1 MEKSNEIPPRD
12 LDGTQTYALRPGA
25 ENFRAYVGPPAQY
38 DVMAATQFSL
48 LCHLGLRETHR
59 VLDFGCGS
67 LRAGRLLIPYLLPG
81 NYHGLEP
88 NHWLIEDGIE
98 KHLGRDQVRIKA
110 PRFHH
115 GSDFQIDGLGCAFDF
130 IVAQSIFSHTGA
142 DLVCKALSSFAR
154 NMAPDGL
161 IVATFIH
168 PEQLAT
174 EGDFTGSGWIYPG
187 CVAYRPETVSAF
199 FTQAGL
205 VCHGLS
211 WFHPRQ
217 TWYVAARSADELQ
230 RRQAMFGSPGFK
242 FG

>member
-1 MEKSNEIPPRD
+1 METRDTSARD
-12 LDGTQTYALRPGA
+12 LDGPQTYALRPGA
-25 ENFRAYVGPPAQY
+25 DNFRAYVGPPAQY

-81 NYHGLEP
+81 NYHGLDP
-88 NHWLIEDGIE
+88 NRWLIEEAIAR
-98 KHLGRDQVRIKA
+98 HLGADQVRIKA
-110 PRFHH
+110 PQFHH
-115 GSDFQIDGLGCAFDF
+115 NGDFEIDGLGGPFDV

-142 DLVCKALSSFAR
+142 DLVRKALSGFAR
-154 NMAPDGL
+154 NLTAEGL
-161 IVATFIH
+161 AVVTFIH
-168 PEQLAT
+168 PEQLNAY
-174 EGDFTGSGWIYPG
+174 GDFTGSGWIYPE

-205 VCHGLS
+205 ACLRLR

-217 TWYVAARSADELQ
+217 TWYVAAANQDTLVKVREMTSNT
-230 RRQAMFGSPGFK
+230 GFI
-242 FG
+242 F

>member
-1 MEKSNEIPPRD
+1 METRDTAARD
-12 LDGTQTYALRPGA
+12 LDGPQTYALRPGA
-25 ENFRAYVGPPAQY
+25 DNFRAYVGPPAQY

-88 NHWLIEDGIE
+88 NRWLIEDGID
-98 KHLGRDQVRIKA
+98 KHLGADQVRLKA
-110 PRFHH
+110 PHFHH
-115 GSDFQIDGLGCAFDF
+115 NSDFEIEGLGGPFDF

-142 DLVCKALSSFAR
+142 DLVRTALSSFAG
-154 NMAPDGL
+154 NVTPDGL
-161 IVATFIH
+161 LVATFIH
-168 PEQLAT
+168 PEQLNVD
-174 EGDFTGSGWIYPG
+174 GDFPGSGWIYPD
-187 CVAYRPETVSAF
+187 CVAYRSETVSAF

-205 VCHGLS
+205 ACQRLQ

-217 TWYVAARSADELQ
+217 TWYVAASSASTLERHRAVFDN
-230 RRQAMFGSPGFK
+230 AGFK
-242 FG
+242 F